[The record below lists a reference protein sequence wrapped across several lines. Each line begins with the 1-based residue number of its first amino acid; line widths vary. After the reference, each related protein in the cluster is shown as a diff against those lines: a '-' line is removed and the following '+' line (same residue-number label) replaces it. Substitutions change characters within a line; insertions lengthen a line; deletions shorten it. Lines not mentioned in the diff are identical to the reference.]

1 VCSALAL
8 RALKWV
14 YSATRHTDNRS
25 RAFCVGAEIAQGER
39 MSNIAGK
46 AYAMSLVTPIRRLL
60 APVNRLL
67 FWAVGTPFLQ
77 FSLRGLQT
85 LSMIH
90 YARWVIVRDRDFPRL
105 SDEQPRERLRYA
117 YMFFFSNFNGS
128 WEQYVDSFAVAIP
141 SGLNLL
147 WFKNVGWP
155 NAVPEQPFHRY
166 VEFNQ
171 IWTDYY
177 YSAYPMAASND
188 VKAAQRVKQ
197 KLTTLAENTAQLDAP
212 AFMVAYNQ
220 MLKELQ
226 GDLSQM
232 SASPLVSLAAEAISS
247 RRRGVS
253 AVEGRARNDR
263 EVAKLLNNTKLPV
276 ENSNDVAIE
285 ERTHAE

>member
-1 VCSALAL
+1 
-8 RALKWV
+8 
-14 YSATRHTDNRS
+14 
-25 RAFCVGAEIAQGER
+25 

-46 AYAMSLVTPIRRLL
+46 AYAMNLLTPIRLPLL
-60 APVNRLL
+60 LL
-67 FWAVGTPFLQ
+67 NKAIFWAVGTPLFKPRLN
-77 FSLRGLQT
+77 GLLT

-90 YARWVIVRDRDFPRL
+90 YARWVVLRGKDFPRL
-105 SDEQPRERLRYA
+105 SDSQPKENLRYG
-117 YMFFFSNFNGS
+117 YMLFLSNFNGS
-128 WEQYVDSFAVAIP
+128 WEQYVDSFSAAIP

-155 NAVPEQPFHRY
+155 KSVPEQPFHRY
-166 VEFNQ
+166 VEYNQ

>member
-1 VCSALAL
+1 
-8 RALKWV
+8 
-14 YSATRHTDNRS
+14 
-25 RAFCVGAEIAQGER
+25 

-60 APVNRLL
+60 APVNKLV
-67 FWAVGTPFLQ
+67 FWAVGTPLLK

-90 YARWVIVRDRDFPRL
+90 YARWVIIHDRDFPRL
-105 SDEQPRERLRYA
+105 SRAQPRERLRYA

-128 WEQYVDSFAVAIP
+128 WEQYVDSFAAAIP

-147 WFKNVGWP
+147 WWRNIAWP
-155 NAVPEQPFHRY
+155 TAVPEQPFHRY

-188 VKAAQRVKQ
+188 VKSAQKVKE
-197 KLTTLAENTAQLDAP
+197 KLCELVKSTRDATP
-212 AFMVAYNQ
+212 DAFLVAYNR
-220 MLKELQ
+220 MLKQLQ

-232 SASPLVSLAAEAISS
+232 AESPIVSLAAEEVAA
-247 RRRGVS
+247 RRRGIRVS
-253 AVEGRARNDR
+253 VMRAVTDNDQELPR
-263 EVAKLLNNTKLPV
+263 DASCPAPANDAVSPLQEV
-276 ENSNDVAIE
+276 SN
-285 ERTHAE
+285 AE